1 MEKAAVCLTFGEQS
15 ENHAGMEINGDGLA
29 DSGFTVGELRA
40 IKLKLEEKEIHSELH
55 ILNRALAN
63 PEDATEAGVLFIKNG
78 VQNLI
83 GEDAKKMYKEQL
95 QFDWDRKYW
104 DNRRQKVLNK
114 RARFN
119 VCYGE
124 ESIEPDYEN
133 KRGTIV
139 GFDKVPT
146 LKKLKD
152 NLSVFFGEKANDL
165 EVEGNLYY
173 DVSKCGIGFHGD
185 SERKRVI
192 ACSLGAKRPIHWQWY
207 QNSKPIGERIKFE
220 LDGGDM
226 YIMSEKATGFDWKK
240 RSQKTLRHAAG
251 VKYVS

>member
-29 DSGFTVGELRA
+29 DSGFTVGELRT
-40 IKLKLEEKEIHSELH
+40 IKLKLEAKGILSELH

-63 PEDATEAGVLFIKNG
+63 PEDASEAAVLFIKNG
-78 VQNLI
+78 VQTLI

-124 ESIEPDYEN
+124 ESVQPDYEN

-152 NLSVFFGEKANDL
+152 NLSVFFGEKAGDL

-220 LDGGDM
+220 LEGGDM

-251 VKYVS
+251 VKYVN

>member
-1 MEKAAVCLTFGEQS
+1 MEKAAICLTFGEQS

-29 DSGFTVGELRA
+29 ETGFTVDELRD
-40 IKLKLEEKEIHSELH
+40 IKLTLEEKGISSELH

-63 PEDATEAGVLFIKNG
+63 PEDATEAGVLFIRNAVEK
-78 VQNLI
+78 LI
-83 GEDAKKMYKEQL
+83 GVDAKKMYKEQL

-124 ESIEPDYEN
+124 ESVEPDYEN
-133 KRGTIV
+133 KRGTII
-139 GFDKVPT
+139 GFEKVPI

-152 NLSVFFGEKANDL
+152 NLSVFFGEKASNL

-185 SERKRVI
+185 AERKRVI
-192 ACSLGAKRPIHWQWY
+192 ACSLGVKRPIHWQWY
-207 QNSKPIGERIKFE
+207 QNSKPIGDRIKYE
-220 LDGGDM
+220 IEGGDM

-251 VKYVS
+251 VKYVN

>member
-15 ENHAGMEINGDGLA
+15 ENHAGMEINGEGLA

-152 NLSVFFGEKANDL
+152 NLSVFFGEKASDL

>member
-29 DSGFTVGELRA
+29 ETGFSVDELRN
-40 IKLKLEEKEIHSELH
+40 IKLKLEEKGITSELH

-63 PEDATEAGVLFIKNG
+63 TEEATEASVLFIRNAVEK
-78 VQNLI
+78 LI

-124 ESIEPDYEN
+124 ESVEPDYEN

-139 GFDKVPT
+139 GFYKVPI

-152 NLSVFFGEKANDL
+152 NLSVFFGEKASHL

-185 SERKRVI
+185 AERKRVI

-207 QNSKPIGERIKFE
+207 QNSKPIGDRIKFE
-220 LDGGDM
+220 LEGGDM

-251 VKYVS
+251 VKYVN

>member
-29 DSGFTVGELRA
+29 DTGFTVGELQD
-40 IKLKLEEKEIHSELH
+40 IKLKLEEKGIHSELH

-63 PEDATEAGVLFIKNG
+63 PEDVIEAGVLFIKNG

-83 GEDAKKMYKEQL
+83 EEDAKKMFKEQL

-124 ESIEPDYEN
+124 ESVEPDYEN
-133 KRGTIV
+133 KRGTII
-139 GFDKVPT
+139 GFDRVPI

-152 NLSVFFGEKANDL
+152 NLSVFFGEKASNL

-173 DVSKCGIGFHGD
+173 DVSKMEVSGD

-192 ACSLGAKRPIHWQWY
+192 AGSGAKDLF
-207 QNSKPIGERIKFE
+207 IGSGIKI
-220 LDGGDM
+220 L
-226 YIMSEKATGFDWKK
+226 
-240 RSQKTLRHAAG
+240 SQ
-251 VKYVS
+251 

>member
-29 DSGFTVGELRA
+29 DSGFTVGELQD
-40 IKLKLEEKEIHSELH
+40 IKLKLEANRIPSELH
-55 ILNRALAN
+55 ILNRALDN
-63 PEDATEAGVLFIKNG
+63 PEDAIEAAVLFIKNG
-78 VQNLI
+78 VQTLI

-124 ESIEPDYEN
+124 KSVEPDYEN

-152 NLSVFFGEKANDL
+152 NLSLFFGEKASDL

-220 LDGGDM
+220 LEGGDM

-251 VKYVS
+251 VKYVN